1 MTVDRIAAL
10 HQRVTVPN
18 IRADHWVT
26 EWAAE
31 CRALRAQIEQLELQ
45 LARAIR
51 QQADDRYELECRLV
65 PARPGPLGWGG

>member
-10 HQRVTVPN
+10 NQRVTVLN
-18 IRADHWVT
+18 HWVT

-51 QQADDRYELECRLV
+51 RQADDRYELECRLV
-65 PARPGPLGWGG
+65 PERPGPLGWGG